1 MKTKIYGVTAA
12 VLVSAAVLGACTSE
26 APPPPQQSATRNMPM
41 TESTDVAGRVGLVY
55 RAPNVNARQYTRF
68 IIDPVQIYRG
78 TDANF
83 GDATEQQK
91 QEMAKFMQSELVR
104 TMGDRVTTTPGP
116 NVARVK
122 LTLAGL
128 EGNTPVA
135 ATASR
140 ILPVGLVANVVQSAR
155 GEPGSFTGSVTYQA
169 EVTDST
175 TGRPIL
181 VAVQKRSPDAMDI
194 GATFSSQ
201 DAQKAAITSVAEA
214 FRKKVDEIQSASGAP
229 RS

>member
-1 MKTKIYGVTAA
+1 MKIKMHGIPAA
-12 VLVSAAVLGACTSE
+12 LLASAAFLGACSSE
-26 APPPPQQSATRNMPM
+26 APTVPQSSAAASVPM
-41 TESTDVAGRVGLVY
+41 AESTDVGGRVGMVY
-55 RAPNVNARQYTRF
+55 RANNVNAKQYTRF
-68 IIDPVQIYRG
+68 IIEPVQVYRG
-78 TDANF
+78 SDANF

-104 TMGDRVTTTPGP
+104 AMAGRVTTAPGA

-122 LTLAGL
+122 VTLAGL
-128 EGNTPVA
+128 EGNTPVV

-140 ILPVGLVANVVQSAR
+140 ILPVGLVANAAQSAR
-155 GEPGSFTGSVTYQA
+155 GEPGSFTGSVTYVA
-169 EVTDST
+169 EVTDSQS
-175 TGRPIL
+175 GRPIV

-194 GATFSSQ
+194 GATFSSV